1 MPLVHPLIQSYFE
14 RCTLYALEIRNV
26 SHRYGENRVL
36 NDISLQILPGQIV
49 AMVGPSGCGKS
60 TLLQAILGTH
70 PPSDGEIRADGVLID
85 KPSREVG
92 IVYQQYSLYDF
103 LTAEEN
109 VAFGLKLDETSLPS
123 RVFAYPSYSKKRQ
136 QHLKQAKEFLE
147 KVGLSVAANRYP
159 AELSGGMRQRVAI
172 AQAFI
177 LKPKIVLLDEPF
189 GALDETTRQELQMM
203 LLRFYQENLK
213 AKQRGERPEY
223 TIIIVTHEL
232 NEALYVADRVIGL
245 SRYHTQAE
253 KGAMI
258 VYDRPCPV
266 FAPDDPRDFSKL
278 VEQREELRKAVFDA
292 TYIKDHN
299 KYVSF
304 WRELAEDAKAAENAS
319 AGKVGQEAADG
330 SSSRRIH

>member
-1 MPLVHPLIQSYFE
+1 MYE
-14 RCTLYALEIRNV
+14 LEINHV
-26 SHRYGENRVL
+26 SHRYGDYRVL
-36 NDISLQILPGQIV
+36 NDINLQILPGQIV

-70 PPSDGEIRADGVLID
+70 PPTDGEIRADGVLIN
-85 KPSREVG
+85 KPSRNVG

-123 RVFAYPSYSKKRQ
+123 RIFSYRSYAKKRQ
-136 QHLKQAKEFLE
+136 VHLRKAREFLE
-147 KVGLSVAANRYP
+147 KVGLSSAMGRYP

-203 LLRFYQENLK
+203 LLKFYQENLK

-245 SRYHTQAE
+245 SRYHTQSE

-266 FAPDDPRDFSKL
+266 FSPDDPRDFSKL
-278 VEQREELRKAVFDA
+278 VEQREELRKAVFDES
-292 TYIKDHN
+292 YIKDHN

-304 WRELAEDAKAAENAS
+304 WSELAQDSQLAAT
-319 AGKVGQEAADG
+319 AAANQPAP
-330 SSSRRIH
+330 RRIR